1 MLAQLIFFAS
11 LVNGTGAAW
20 LNAFEN
26 AIDMNINAKFVN
38 PDEVINTDCE
48 TWIKQVDWVQLND
61 SFLFYNFPIAHA
73 CAESEWDKLLEIKNR
88 NIEVDNAEDLKSKFL
103 SYYILC
109 YLVDLI
115 GISEI
120 KSVVWQDL
128 RIVLTC

>member
-1 MLAQLIFFAS
+1 
-11 LVNGTGAAW
+11 
-20 LNAFEN
+20 
-26 AIDMNINAKFVN
+26 MNINTRFVN
-38 PDEVINTDCE
+38 PDEVINTNCE

-61 SFLFYNFPIAHA
+61 FFLFYNFPIGLA
-73 CAESEWDKLLEIKNR
+73 CAESEWDKLLEIKNCD
-88 NIEVDNAEDLKSKFL
+88 IEDNNAEELKSKFL

-128 RIVLTC
+128 RKVLAC